1 MYNIFKS
8 LKSGEIAGD
17 DPWGAPSLE
26 WSIPSPPPEH
36 NFDTI
41 PTVTSRY
48 PLWDVKSPE
57 LTADVPHSRHDDERN
72 DVALAGKKV
81 GQFHDHMSA
90 GTPEDGMNP
99 NAYQA
104 STKLSQKS
112 AEELG
117 IPMPYPTIKP
127 LFVALFMTLMF
138 ACLLLIH
145 KDKLVLAVGGIIV
158 CATLMTSFLY
168 GWLTSPLEPHH
179 H

>member
-1 MYNIFKS
+1 M
-8 LKSGEIAGD
+8 
-17 DPWGAPSLE
+17 
-26 WSIPSPPPEH
+26 
-36 NFDTI
+36 
-41 PTVTSRY
+41 TSRY

-104 STKLSQKS
+104 STKLSQKT

-145 KDKLVLAVGGIIV
+145 KDKLALAVGGIIV